1 MKSLPIRL
9 PPILYILIFNQFHM
23 ANVING
29 IGMSIFA
36 VDRFGA
42 GDAAIGTL
50 GAVMMFA
57 YGSFAWA
64 GGLLADRY
72 PKRVL
77 IPSSMGVLALVF
89 WAIPYANSMTQL
101 IGIAAFCSIVY
112 VTIMP
117 STFGLIAESVKHHR
131 VSRFLGFNALILVF
145 AGTASAFFVGRLYES
160 GGPVRTYHTASA
172 ITVAALLFAI
182 VCAPRNENDLPSPH
196 LPSPPPGGV
205 PPAPDVVPQVHAQ
218 ARGYLVAA
226 LALNFLGFYV
236 GVTHQHFL
244 VRLATL
250 PELDL
255 SLPEQSNIQ
264 SLRML
269 GSALGYLIGV
279 AWTGWHWRR
288 WPFWT
293 LGGLMACIT
302 LLGGFAPNAL
312 LLAVAIGLG
321 GMSTAMCNQ
330 ISLYYAIGSGVVKRG
345 RGAGLTESALAIG
358 GGCGPLVGGLAAVM
372 AGTPRGALFAALLP
386 IVACGVLWWR
396 VLPGKRA
403 VAALAG

>member
-1 MKSLPIRL
+1 MKRLPLRL
-9 PPILYILIFNQFHM
+9 PPVLYILIFNQFHM

-29 IGMSIFA
+29 IGMSMFA
-36 VDRFGA
+36 VDRFSA
-42 GDAAIGTL
+42 GDVGIGTL

-72 PKRVL
+72 PKRLL
-77 IPSSMGVLALVF
+77 IPCSMCVLALVF
-89 WAIPYANSMTQL
+89 WTIPYARSLSQL
-101 IGIAAFCSIVY
+101 IGLAAFCSIVY

-117 STFGLIAESVKHHR
+117 SNFGLIAESVRHHR

-145 AGTASAFFVGRLYES
+145 AGTAAAFFVGRLYES
-160 GGPVRTYHTASA
+160 GGPVRAYHTAAA

-182 VCAPRNENDLPSPH
+182 VCAPRNEHDEPSH
-196 LPSPPPGGV
+196 LPVPPPGTV
-205 PPAPDVVPQVHAQ
+205 PPEPDVPPQVHGH
-218 ARGYLVAA
+218 ARGFLVAA

-255 SLPEQSNIQ
+255 TLPQQSNIQ
-264 SLRML
+264 SVRML
-269 GSALGYLIGV
+269 GSALGYLAGV

-288 WPFWT
+288 WPFWM
-293 LGGLMACIT
+293 LGGLMTVVT
-302 LLGGFAPNAL
+302 LLGGLAPNAIV
-312 LLAVAIGLG
+312 LAAAIGLG
-321 GMSTAMCNQ
+321 GMGAAMCNQ

-358 GGCGPLVGGLAAVM
+358 GGCGPLLGGLAAVL

-386 IVACGVLWWR
+386 IAACAALWLK
-396 VLPGKRA
+396 VLPAGAPRP
-403 VAALAG
+403 AATPS